1 MPDPVTIQNWVF
13 NAVSIFLI
21 VEGVLN
27 IMNVMSKKDKDS
39 KTVTQARIWI
49 QSILMIVSAV
59 IIFWLTHSTDVKV
72 NFGRSRNN
80 NYNSY

>member
-1 MPDPVTIQNWVF
+1 MPDPINIQNWVF

-27 IMNVMSKKDKDS
+27 IMNAINNKDS
-39 KTVTQARIWI
+39 KTVTQARRWI

-59 IIFWLTHSTDVKV
+59 IIFWLTHSTELKV
-72 NFGRSRNN
+72 NVGRPRN
-80 NYNSY
+80 NYNNY

>member
-27 IMNVMSKKDKDS
+27 IMNAMSKKDKDS
-39 KTVTQARIWI
+39 KTVTQARIWV